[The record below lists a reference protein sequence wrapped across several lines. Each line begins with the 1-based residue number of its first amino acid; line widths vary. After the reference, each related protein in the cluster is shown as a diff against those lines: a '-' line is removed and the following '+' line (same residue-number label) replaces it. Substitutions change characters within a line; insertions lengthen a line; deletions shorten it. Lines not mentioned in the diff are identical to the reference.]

1 MPDDINDIL
10 DAVREAETAALWAEL
25 TARCAGR
32 HDEADAAWDDYM
44 GLGRVRAALAD
55 LERLERGWTGWL
67 AALVD
72 LKGLEAADA

>member
-1 MPDDINDIL
+1 MTDLL
-10 DAVREAETAALWAEL
+10 DEVRAAEADALVRELKATCSGRWA
-25 TARCAGR
+25 
-32 HDEADAAWDDYM
+32 EADAAWDDYM